1 MLVGVVTKMRSNL
14 SSPPTFLNVSTPLLC
29 VYTISIGFLNIRSAD
44 HDSIPFT
51 QTQDV
56 QLSCD
61 SLVPVTIPLH
71 VYRQAIQ
78 QVYCGVL

>member
-1 MLVGVVTKMRSNL
+1 M
-14 SSPPTFLNVSTPLLC
+14 
-29 VYTISIGFLNIRSAD
+29 GFLNFRSAD
-44 HDSIPFT
+44 HDSIPLT
-51 QTQDV
+51 KTQDV

-71 VYRQAIQ
+71 VYRKAIQ

>member
-1 MLVGVVTKMRSNL
+1 M
-14 SSPPTFLNVSTPLLC
+14 
-29 VYTISIGFLNIRSAD
+29 GFLNFHSAD
-44 HDSIPFT
+44 HGSIPLTKT
-51 QTQDV
+51 QGV
-56 QLSCD
+56 QSSCD